1 MFLFLNSLLCCSCVI
16 RHLTVRAREP
26 ICDASEHHGVEH
38 EHLPRR
44 KMGVERRLLDLRRGY
59 QLLANLVPVLP
70 GTQRKRNPMHLR
82 LLTSCSARA
91 YSVWVF
97 HWGKKSDYPTIFK
110 PLFVFYFVIYLGAV
124 LPCVTRRAE
133 ALETVQ

>member
-70 GTQRKRNPMHLR
+70 GTQRKRNPTHLR

-97 HWGKKSDYPTIFK
+97 HWEKKSDYPTIFK

>member
-82 LLTSCSARA
+82 LLQVYFKVVQRVHTPCGC
-91 YSVWVF
+91 F
-97 HWGKKSDYPTIFK
+97 TGKKKATIRRFSSLCSFSIL
-110 PLFVFYFVIYLGAV
+110 LFI
-124 LPCVTRRAE
+124 
-133 ALETVQ
+133 

>member
-82 LLTSCSARA
+82 LLQVYLQVVQRVHTPCGC
-91 YSVWVF
+91 F
-97 HWGKKSDYPTIFK
+97 TGKKKRLSDDFQAFVRF
-110 PLFVFYFVIYLGAV
+110 LFCYLFR
-124 LPCVTRRAE
+124 CCFTMRY
-133 ALETVQ
+133 TTS